1 MKQVVSSGLSWP
13 EARVDE
19 EMVYRQLARDFV
31 LCFFAASFRL
41 IVVYSF

>member
-1 MKQVVSSGLSWP
+1 MEQVISLGLSWP
-13 EARVDE
+13 EARADE

-41 IVVYSF
+41 I